1 MKSVMKKY
9 LICLILVLAS
19 FSAGCAP
26 KIKLLP
32 DATEPLREFVI
43 SGSAKEKVL
52 VIPIRGVIS
61 DNPRGSIF
69 KQPSMVQAV
78 VSQLRLAEKDQLIKA
93 IILKVNTPGGSATAS
108 DIIYHEIMNY
118 KKKSGAKVV
127 AAMMDLATSGG
138 YYVSLP
144 ADLIVA
150 HPTTITGSVGVIF
163 LMPKIDGLMS
173 KIGVAVDI
181 QKSGRNKDMASPFRQ
196 ATEEERRLLQDL
208 TDTLGNR
215 FAKLVKTHRKIN
227 PKKLDQ
233 IITARVY
240 IAKDAKAVG
249 LVDEVGYLSDALSRA
264 KKIAGLS
271 EDARV
276 IVYRRTEYANDNIYN
291 TATAQSGNLDI
302 SLINLNLPK
311 ALSSLDTGFYY
322 LWLPASGSN

>member
-1 MKSVMKKY
+1 MKKY
-9 LICLILVLAS
+9 LFCLILVLAV

-26 KIKLLP
+26 KIKLFP

-52 VIPIRGVIS
+52 VIPIQGVIS
-61 DNPRGSIF
+61 DKPRGGIF
-69 KQPSMVQAV
+69 KRPSMVQTV
-78 VSQLRLAEKDQLIKA
+78 VFQLRLAEKDQLVRA
-93 IILKVNTPGGSATAS
+93 VLLKVNTPGGSATAS

-118 KKKSGAKVV
+118 KKRSGAKVV

-138 YYVSLP
+138 YYISLP
-144 ADLIVA
+144 ADSIFA

-173 KIGVAVDI
+173 KIGVEVDI
-181 QKSGRNKDMASPFRQ
+181 HKSGRNKDMASPFRQ

-208 TDTLGNR
+208 TDTLGDR
-215 FAKLVKTHRKIN
+215 FADLVKTHRKLN
-227 PKKLDQ
+227 PEKMDQ
-233 IITARVY
+233 VTTARVY
-240 IAKDAKAVG
+240 IAKDAQAAG

-264 KKIAGLS
+264 KKLAGLS

-276 IVYRRTEYANDNIYN
+276 VVYRRTEYANDNIYN
-291 TATAQSGNLDI
+291 TVTTQSVNLDI
-302 SLINLNLPK
+302 SLVNLGLPK